1 MGQGSPLTPSSRE
14 GLLPVIIRALE
25 LGLSRDCVG
34 QDATFSPLGL
44 SCLGTG

>member
-1 MGQGSPLTPSSRE
+1 MGQGSPLSPSGRE
-14 GLLPVIIRALE
+14 GLLPGITCAPE

-44 SCLGTG
+44 S